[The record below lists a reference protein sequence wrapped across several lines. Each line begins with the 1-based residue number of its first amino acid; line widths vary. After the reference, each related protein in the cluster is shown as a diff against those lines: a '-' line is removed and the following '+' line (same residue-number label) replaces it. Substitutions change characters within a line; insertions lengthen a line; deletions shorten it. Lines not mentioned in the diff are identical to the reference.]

1 MSSLAQGHGRFL
13 LAGLVAMVLANA
25 SALAAA
31 RPTIGLVL
39 GGGGARGAAH
49 IGILEVLRENRIQ
62 IDCVA
67 GTSMGGLVSG
77 AFASGLT
84 PDEMMQAMKEANW
97 RDMFNDSPPASELDP
112 RVRQVSRRFLPGS
125 ELGVTSHGAT
135 ALPGVVSG
143 QKIKLFFNKL
153 VRSEYGDPQ
162 IEKLGMPVSIVA
174 TDLVTGDKVVFKQG
188 SVTKAMRASMSVP
201 GLMSPVADNG
211 TRLVDGGLVDNVPID
226 EVRKACNP
234 DVVIAVNVGSPL
246 SKAEDIGSL
255 LSVAG
260 QMVNILTEQNVTKS
274 LATLKPT
281 DIYIKPDLDG
291 ITAGDFER
299 YAETAERGRL
309 AAQAVVERLRKL
321 SGEPAQYDKWWA
333 GVAPERPSGPMVNT
347 VQVAELKRYD
357 AGVVTERFRKFEGA
371 PLKTEAVDSEI
382 MRMYGENE
390 FDTVDYSLLPSRER
404 NILRIT
410 PVEKEFG
417 PDYIRAGIN
426 LESVLGGPAIFNI
439 RAAYHK
445 TWLNSLGGEW
455 LSGVQI
461 GNNPKVFTEFY
472 QPLDRHRRFFLEPAL
487 SYQRDPIDIYQNNQK
502 IAEYKADEI
511 RADLLAGVNF
521 DAFGAFRLGWLGRDR
536 EATLETGTPAISGGR
551 KRFSGWSARLDLEQ
565 FDRLYLPTH
574 GWSVKGSYFDSPGEN
589 YSKAELDLR
598 LAQNVRD
605 VIFHGRLYVAGSPKG
620 SLPVFDPVRMGG
632 FLNMS
637 GFAPN
642 QIAGD
647 SVSYGNVR
655 VEKIVGVLPLGLRGD
670 MRVGMAL
677 EAGKVGGRFTETEL
691 DGWQSSL
698 AVYAGGE
705 TPLGPLYAGYG
716 YAPNGMSQIY
726 LFVGTP

>member
-13 LAGLVAMVLANA
+13 LAGLLAMVLANA

-260 QMVNILTEQNVTKS
+260 QMVNILTEQNVRASIDS
-274 LATLKPT
+274 LKTTDFLISPPLDTIGASDFRLVGDAINIGAATT
-281 DIYIKPDLDG
+281 RSMLDRLRMLSLPAAQYAA
-291 ITAGDFER
+291 IRSAQLARAPEPIGDRE
-299 YAETAERGRL
+299 EHLGLSTAERIRL
-309 AAQAVVERLRKL
+309 
-321 SGEPAQYDKWWA
+321 
-333 GVAPERPSGPMVNT
+333 
-347 VQVAELKRYD
+347 
-357 AGVVTERFRKFEGA
+357 
-371 PLKTEAVDSEI
+371 
-382 MRMYGENE
+382 
-390 FDTVDYSLLPSRER
+390 SR
-404 NILRIT
+404 
-410 PVEKEFG
+410 
-417 PDYIRAGIN
+417 
-426 LESVLGGPAIFNI
+426 
-439 RAAYHK
+439 
-445 TWLNSLGGEW
+445 
-455 LSGVQI
+455 
-461 GNNPKVFTEFY
+461 
-472 QPLDRHRRFFLEPAL
+472 
-487 SYQRDPIDIYQNNQK
+487 
-502 IAEYKADEI
+502 
-511 RADLLAGVNF
+511 
-521 DAFGAFRLGWLGRDR
+521 
-536 EATLETGTPAISGGR
+536 
-551 KRFSGWSARLDLEQ
+551 
-565 FDRLYLPTH
+565 
-574 GWSVKGSYFDSPGEN
+574 
-589 YSKAELDLR
+589 
-598 LAQNVRD
+598 
-605 VIFHGRLYVAGSPKG
+605 
-620 SLPVFDPVRMGG
+620 
-632 FLNMS
+632 
-637 GFAPN
+637 
-642 QIAGD
+642 
-647 SVSYGNVR
+647 
-655 VEKIVGVLPLGLRGD
+655 
-670 MRVGMAL
+670 
-677 EAGKVGGRFTETEL
+677 
-691 DGWQSSL
+691 
-698 AVYAGGE
+698 
-705 TPLGPLYAGYG
+705 
-716 YAPNGMSQIY
+716 
-726 LFVGTP
+726 